1 MAEPRNFHG
10 PRAGVKPTGFLL
22 ASWGARL
29 AVPSGRARPS
39 GGADGL
45 GGAAHGSPLRLEGTR
60 LLSDTQEL
68 PALLVGPRGPRG
80 GRSCR
85 GLRRGSWAV
94 WMASEVT
101 GRSPV
106 HAEWGAAHGCRR
118 QTFTPSSMPTLGAGE
133 VITGAADAPGN
144 VSAWGCLQSH
154 RLQNCRQPL
163 CSPAGHACQWP
174 TLRSA
179 FCVPPKY
186 PPLPSLF
193 KPQESVGSWAR
204 TAACLLHSVLTRRCP
219 CTWRTSGSSSVGRPS
234 FRTGLRPPACPP
246 RYRSPGRKSQE
257 SFWPH
262 AFLPVPFS
270 FGFGSACF
278 PVGSRRA

>member
-1 MAEPRNFHG
+1 MQG
-10 PRAGVKPTGFLL
+10 PSPGLL
-22 ASWGARL
+22 GCLDGQRGDRQ
-29 AVPSGRARPS
+29 VPSTCGMGGRARLS
-39 GGADGL
+39 EANIHTILDAD
-45 GGAAHGSPLRLEGTR
+45 P
-60 LLSDTQEL
+60 
-68 PALLVGPRGPRG
+68 
-80 GRSCR
+80 
-85 GLRRGSWAV
+85 
-94 WMASEVT
+94 
-101 GRSPV
+101 
-106 HAEWGAAHGCRR
+106 
-118 QTFTPSSMPTLGAGE
+118 GAGE

-219 CTWRTSGSSSVGRPS
+219 RTWRTSGSSSVGRPS